1 MKLHKAPFITFEGGE
16 GSGKSTQIHILFE
29 RLLQMDIDVVQYRE
43 PGGTKGAEE
52 IRSLL
57 FEGEQERWSPT
68 SEALLLSTA
77 RADLIQKK
85 ILPAL
90 EGNTWVL
97 CDRYADSTLAY
108 QGFGHE
114 LGEKPIKELNR
125 FTIGDLEP
133 DLTFVFQI
141 NAEIGLQRVADRKT
155 HTDRFERNDILF
167 HQQLKDIGDR
177 LKNPIG
183 ANPVRPNAVLNRGT
197 DPPFGPHEDDDEQEQ
212 RREDDE
218 LDPETPVGERQPAP
232 HRADPRGG

>member
-1 MKLHKAPFITFEGGE
+1 
-16 GSGKSTQIHILFE
+16 
-29 RLLQMDIDVVQYRE
+29 MDIDVVQYRE

-68 SEALLLSTA
+68 SEALLLSAA

-167 HQQLKDIGDR
+167 HQRVQKGYDEILK
-177 LKNPIG
+177 KNPQRCI
-183 ANPVRPNAVLNRGT
+183 PINALLDIDRISQLI
-197 DPPFGPHEDDDEQEQ
+197 FDEVMK
-212 RREDDE
+212 RFKDRI
-218 LDPETPVGERQPAP
+218 
-232 HRADPRGG
+232 

>member
-29 RLLQMDIDVVQYRE
+29 RLLQMDIDIVQYRE
-43 PGGTKGAEE
+43 PRGTKGAEE

-68 SEALLLSTA
+68 SEALLLSAA

-167 HQQLKDIGDR
+167 HQRVQKGYDEILK
-177 LKNPIG
+177 KNPQRCI
-183 ANPVRPNAVLNRGT
+183 PINALLDIDRISQLI
-197 DPPFGPHEDDDEQEQ
+197 FDEVMK
-212 RREDDE
+212 RFKDRI
-218 LDPETPVGERQPAP
+218 
-232 HRADPRGG
+232 

>member
-57 FEGEQERWSPT
+57 FEGEQERWSPS
-68 SEALLLSTA
+68 SEALLLSAA

-167 HQQLKDIGDR
+167 HQRVQKGYDEILK
-177 LKNPIG
+177 KNPQRCI
-183 ANPVRPNAVLNRGT
+183 PINALLDIDRISQLI
-197 DPPFGPHEDDDEQEQ
+197 FDEVMK
-212 RREDDE
+212 RFKDRI
-218 LDPETPVGERQPAP
+218 
-232 HRADPRGG
+232 

>member
-68 SEALLLSTA
+68 SEALLLSAA

-167 HQQLKDIGDR
+167 HQRVQKGYDEILK
-177 LKNPIG
+177 KNPQRCI
-183 ANPVRPNAVLNRGT
+183 PINALLDIDRISQLI
-197 DPPFGPHEDDDEQEQ
+197 FDEVMK
-212 RREDDE
+212 RFKDRI
-218 LDPETPVGERQPAP
+218 
-232 HRADPRGG
+232 

>member
-68 SEALLLSTA
+68 SEALLLSAA

-141 NAEIGLQRVADRKT
+141 NAEIALQRVAERKT

-167 HQQLKDIGDR
+167 HQRVQKGYDEILK
-177 LKNPIG
+177 KNPQRCI
-183 ANPVRPNAVLNRGT
+183 PINALLDIDRISQLI
-197 DPPFGPHEDDDEQEQ
+197 FDEVMK
-212 RREDDE
+212 RFKDRI
-218 LDPETPVGERQPAP
+218 
-232 HRADPRGG
+232 

>member
-43 PGGTKGAEE
+43 QGGRKGAEE

-68 SEALLLSTA
+68 SEALLLSAA

-167 HQQLKDIGDR
+167 HQRVQKGYDEILK
-177 LKNPIG
+177 KNPQRCI
-183 ANPVRPNAVLNRGT
+183 PINALLDIDRISQLI
-197 DPPFGPHEDDDEQEQ
+197 FDEVMK
-212 RREDDE
+212 RFKDRI
-218 LDPETPVGERQPAP
+218 
-232 HRADPRGG
+232 

>member
-167 HQQLKDIGDR
+167 HQRVQKGYDEILK
-177 LKNPIG
+177 KNPQRCI
-183 ANPVRPNAVLNRGT
+183 PINALLDIDRISQLI
-197 DPPFGPHEDDDEQEQ
+197 FDEVMK
-212 RREDDE
+212 RFKDRI
-218 LDPETPVGERQPAP
+218 
-232 HRADPRGG
+232 